1 MRQSFGRKASWVN
14 RPAARVVLDRAA
26 ASGSCGGS
34 CNGGVVMH
42 IYAYVRQASFGFLLL
57 ALIGVSGCSKTP
69 ATEADSSP
77 SAKTDPAAKPAPEPP
92 PRPAPPRVVTLPQ
105 GTVIEARL
113 DESLSTRT
121 SRV

>member
-1 MRQSFGRKASWVN
+1 
-14 RPAARVVLDRAA
+14 
-26 ASGSCGGS
+26 
-34 CNGGVVMH
+34 MH

-92 PRPAPPRVVTLPQ
+92 RPAPPRVVTLPQ

-113 DESLSTRT
+113 DEALSTRT
-121 SRV
+121 SRVGDRFRATLAEPLIDGDRVVVPRDA